1 MGFMGQKK
9 FGDGRKYFCFQVR
22 FRGLETLGVWKSA
35 KSILR
40 KSHNS
45 LRSNKINF
53 LTLISPE
60 FVAAHFARLN
70 FLNSIL
76 LILNREF

>member
-9 FGDGRKYFCFQVR
+9 FGDGMKYFCFQVR

-40 KSHNS
+40 KPHNS
-45 LRSNKINF
+45 LRSD
-53 LTLISPE
+53 SE
-60 FVAAHFARLN
+60 FFRRITQIPKCQV
-70 FLNSIL
+70 
-76 LILNREF
+76 